1 MPGHDLLFMPARTA
15 AALIRAKKLSPVEY
29 VDAVLAAA
37 HAAQDRLNAFVTIMD
52 AEARAAAR
60 AAEAAAMRGA
70 PIGPLHGV
78 PVSVKDEIDVEGVRT
93 TRGSH
98 VFADAVATRDD
109 ITVARLRAA
118 GAIVI
123 GKTTLPEFGHKGL
136 TDSPLLGVTRNPW
149 DLSRTPGGSSG
160 GAAAAAASGIAPLA
174 LGTDGAGS
182 VRIPAACCGLVG
194 LKPTQGIVPWET
206 ARDGFANTISA
217 GPMTRTVA
225 DAAVMF
231 DVIAGPS
238 PLDPLSQQR
247 KRPRVSAKFLA
258 DGLAGVRIANIPRMT
273 NPRVASDVAANL
285 AATRTLLEGL
295 GAEVE
300 DAGEA
305 IDWLD
310 APGKL
315 MYWANLHAAFTPLVA
330 QWGNQLSPSLL
341 GMMRWGEQ
349 YSLAAFRQAQFAR
362 TRLFRDVERLFEAYD
377 LLLTPTLTRTALPAD
392 FDPVRD
398 EVEIEGAK
406 CGVTRQGWSAYVYP
420 FSLTGH
426 PALTVPN
433 GFGADGLP
441 TAVQLVGRYG
451 ADLDLFRVAAM
462 LEAAAPWA
470 QHRPAPAWSGGM
482 QAAAGPPG
490 GRA

>member
-1 MPGHDLLFMPARTA
+1 MPDTELLFMPATQA
-15 AALIRAKKLSPVEY
+15 AARIRTRELSPVEY

-37 HAAQDRLNAFVTIMD
+37 HQAQPRLNAFVTIMD
-52 AEARAAAR
+52 DEARAAAR
-60 AAEAAAMRGA
+60 AAEQAVMRGDA
-70 PIGPLHGV
+70 LGPLHGV
-78 PVSVKDEIDVEGVRT
+78 PVTVKDEIDVLGVRT

-98 VFADAVATRDD
+98 VYADNVATRDD
-109 ITVARLRAA
+109 ILVARLKAA
-118 GAIVI
+118 GAIVVA
-123 GKTTLPEFGHKGL
+123 KTTLPEFGHKGL
-136 TDSPLLGVTRNPW
+136 TDSPLQGITRNPW

-206 ARDGFANTISA
+206 ARDAFGNNISA

-225 DAAVMF
+225 DATVMF

-238 PLDPLSQQR
+238 PFDPLSQQR
-247 KRPRVSAKFLA
+247 KRPRVSTKFIGSRL
-258 DGLAGVRIANIPRMT
+258 DGVRIANVPRMT

-285 AATRTLLEGL
+285 AATRAVLEGL
-295 GAEVE
+295 GAQIE
-300 DAGEA
+300 DAGDD

-310 APGKL
+310 QPGRI
-315 MYWANLHAAFTPLVA
+315 MFWANLHAAFSTLLP
-330 QWGNQLSPSLL
+330 QWGNQLSPSLVA
-341 GMMRWGEQ
+341 MMAWGEKF
-349 YSLAAFRQAQFAR
+349 SLAEFRQAQFAR
-362 TRLFRDVERLFEAYD
+362 TRLFRDVEALFERFD

-392 FDPVRD
+392 FDPSRD
-398 EVEIEGAK
+398 EVDIGGFK
-406 CGVTRQGWSAYVYP
+406 CGITRQGFSAYVYP

-451 ADLDLFRVAAM
+451 ADLDLFRVATM
-462 LEAAAPWA
+462 VEREAPWA
-470 QHRPAPAWSGGM
+470 ARR
-482 QAAAGPPG
+482 PPG
-490 GRA
+490 P